1 MEAIEVSLEGTI
13 YEKLV
18 EDMFFGVQTSYI
30 TCPECSNDI
39 KVTEKFID
47 LPLRVKGY
55 KGVNESLAS
64 FFTPEEIEGVYC
76 QECEKNTTQSKGPW
90 LTRLPPVLTLNLT
103 RIEYDMTTWDRVKV
117 NDIHEYPLEL
127 DISPYLE
134 KSEEAQAL
142 KQNPDLVNYE
152 LKAIVIHK
160 GGPYGGHYHAYIRD
174 DLKEGVWNL
183 QLPE

>member
-1 MEAIEVSLEGTI
+1 
-13 YEKLV
+13 
-18 EDMFFGVQTSYI
+18 
-30 TCPECSNDI
+30 
-39 KVTEKFID
+39 
-47 LPLRVKGY
+47 
-55 KGVNESLAS
+55 
-64 FFTPEEIEGVYC
+64 
-76 QECEKNTTQSKGPW
+76 
-90 LTRLPPVLTLNLT
+90 
-103 RIEYDMTTWDRVKV
+103 MTTWDRVKV

-127 DISPYLE
+127 DMSPYLD

-152 LKAIVIHK
+152 LKAVVIHK